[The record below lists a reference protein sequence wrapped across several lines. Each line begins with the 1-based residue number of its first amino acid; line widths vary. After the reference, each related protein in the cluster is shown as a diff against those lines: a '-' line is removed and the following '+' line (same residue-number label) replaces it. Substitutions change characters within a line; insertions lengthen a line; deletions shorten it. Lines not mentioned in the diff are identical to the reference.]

1 MNKKIIRHFVTAI
14 ASSFSLSACGEAPK
28 HIEPGYARPEDYIA
42 VQNLAYQAPA
52 SVKSECLGRMQF
64 DVQHPLEWPTNDTHN
79 LNNGPGFAQNINT
92 YHIVGEGIYINDI
105 RIKVIEAN
113 EISLEYETRKM
124 SKSYSLARVSA
135 YGKNRKKY
143 SLSKLHS
150 DIEKEERIYAAS
162 VERKKTD
169 VDNYINLE
177 EALADK
183 NKSIKEIEE
192 QIAYIEKNW
201 RAVDT
206 GLPDSSAYWEE
217 EQAKLDISR
226 KKMKPPYVTYNAY
239 VWRAPYMYIFTIAG
253 AFPKADIEGKMQ
265 KVLNN
270 FRARSLYEIP
280 KEQGLCIPFGFIADQ
295 GDLSNKIGLSF
306 RHPDALGVLYNIH
319 IEYVPEGGLLGAG
332 ALESAARA
340 SIGLLGGSQLAE
352 YKATVSQTIGP
363 RGADIGGLA
372 SSEGGV
378 AYKIQQKKN
387 AIEEAYGVYTEF
399 DGRMGS
405 QVLPLIKLELATV
418 PRGRYPL
425 LTKNPP
431 PFAESMSRYDSFK
444 KSIRLRP
451 TTPKMPELMI
461 NK

>member
-1 MNKKIIRHFVTAI
+1 MNKKIIRHFVTAL

-28 HIEPGYARPEDYIA
+28 HIEPGYPRPEDYIA

-52 SVKSECLGRMQF
+52 SAKSECLGRMQF
-64 DVQHPLEWPTNDTHN
+64 DVQHPLEWPVNDEHN
-79 LNNGPGFAQNINT
+79 LANGPGFTHGINT
-92 YHIVGEGIYINDI
+92 YRIVGEGIQINGI
-105 RIKVIEAN
+105 EIKVFKP
-113 EISLEYETRKM
+113 EIINSNLNNSEYNIGHSLENM
-124 SKSYSLARVSA
+124 SSLGLI
-135 YGKNRKKY
+135 GKTSTLK
-143 SLSKLHS
+143 KLHS
-150 DIEKEERIYAAS
+150 DLETVNDIYES
-162 VERKKTD
+162 RVERKKTD

-192 QIAYIEKNW
+192 HIAYIEKNW
-201 RAVDT
+201 REVDT

-217 EQAKLDISR
+217 EQAKLDMSR
-226 KKMKPPYVTYNAY
+226 EKMKPPYVTYNAY
-239 VWRAPYMYIFTIAG
+239 VWRAPYMYIFTIKG

-265 KVLNN
+265 KVLKN

-319 IEYVPEGGLLGAG
+319 LEYVPEGGFLGAG
-332 ALESAARA
+332 ALESATRA
-340 SIGLLGGSQLAE
+340 GIGLFGGSQLAE
-352 YKATVSQTIGP
+352 YKATISQIIGP

-431 PFAESMSRYDSFK
+431 PFAESMSRYDAFK

-451 TTPKMPELMI
+451 TTPQMPELMV